1 MFSSSKSS
9 HSTGVT
15 LIARNTQIKG
25 TVQFSGTLN
34 IEGFIQGDVD
44 AAAESKS
51 EVAVLEHG
59 KVEGEIRA
67 PRVIVNGRVKGDIHS
82 SDQLYIASK
91 AIIEGSVHY
100 RLIEMEKGAQIS
112 GSILHVAANKTESKP
127 VNTAIDPVP
136 ASS

>member
-9 HSTGVT
+9 PSSGVT
-15 LIARNTQIKG
+15 LIARNTQIRG
-25 TVQFSGTLN
+25 TVEFSGTLN

-44 AAAESKS
+44 AASESKS

-67 PRVIVNGRVKGDIHS
+67 PRVIVNGRVKGDIYS
-82 SDQLYIASK
+82 FDQLYIASK
-91 AIIEGSVHY
+91 AVIEGSVHY

-112 GSILHVAANKTESKP
+112 GSILHGAANSADSKQSSP
-127 VNTAIDPVP
+127 SLEPVP
-136 ASS
+136 AAT

>member
-1 MFSSSKSS
+1 MFSGSKTS
-9 HSTGVT
+9 HATGVT

-25 TVQFSGTLN
+25 RVEFSGTLN
-34 IEGFIQGDVD
+34 IEGLIEGDVF
-44 AAAESKS
+44 ATSEGKS

-59 KVEGEIRA
+59 QVSGEISA

-91 AIIEGSVHY
+91 AVIEGSVHY

-112 GSILHVAANKTESKP
+112 GNILHVARQDEKIKP
-127 VNTAIDPVP
+127 AKNTADPAP
-136 ASS
+136 AAG